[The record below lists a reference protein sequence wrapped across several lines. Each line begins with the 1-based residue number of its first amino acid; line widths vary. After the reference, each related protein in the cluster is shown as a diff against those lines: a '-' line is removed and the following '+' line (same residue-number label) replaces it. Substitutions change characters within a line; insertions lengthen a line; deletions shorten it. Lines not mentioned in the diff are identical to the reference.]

1 MASAATQESL
11 LSESTNS
18 LVWVAIGVV
27 AAAAFLLGAA
37 IVLLAKARDKVSPRR
52 PRKGLDR
59 PATAEAAGTSLERV
73 REVTERGRA
82 LAALSATLDLDEVVS
97 RVLAVAVSL
106 VEADAAALVLLRNGS
121 VPVVATV
128 GLSPAEAA
136 VQPFPELREPHPAR
150 ALALEYRYRAGEGEP
165 RETRMRK
172 GIVVPIESA
181 SPEASGT
188 LIVYW
193 REERPDL
200 SEAELG
206 ALEEVAERAALAL
219 ENSLRFRE
227 ACDLAYADALT
238 GLRNHRFFHETLER
252 ETTRAH
258 RYKRHL
264 ALIVFDI
271 DDFKIVNDRIGH
283 LSGDEVLAEVASRV
297 RSVLRA
303 ADIACRVG
311 GDEFAI
317 ILPESEV
324 SDAEQLYR
332 RLQAAVGARPFAD
345 VGNLALSAGIAQL
358 REQEDARNLFSRAD
372 SALYHAKDAGK
383 AQAYTEESAN
393 G

>member
-1 MASAATQESL
+1 
-11 LSESTNS
+11 
-18 LVWVAIGVV
+18 LVWVAIGVGG
-27 AAAAFLLGAA
+27 AAAVLLATA
-37 IVLLAKARDKVSPRR
+37 IVLLARTRDRLSPRR
-52 PRKGLDR
+52 PGKENGR
-59 PATAEAAGTSLERV
+59 PGAAAAAGTSLETV
-73 REVTERGRA
+73 REATERGKA
-82 LAALSATLDLDEVVS
+82 LATLSATLELDEVVS
-97 RVLAVAVSL
+97 RALALAVSSVA
-106 VEADAAALVLLRNGS
+106 ADAAALVLLRNGA
-121 VPVVATV
+121 VPVVATI
-128 GLSPAEAA
+128 GLSPDDAA
-136 VQPFPELREPHPAR
+136 IQPFPELREAHPAR
-150 ALALEYRYRAGEGEP
+150 ALTLEYHYRGGEGEP
-165 RETRMRK
+165 RGAHMRK

-181 SPEASGT
+181 SQEASGT

-193 REERPDL
+193 RSDRPDL
-200 SEAELG
+200 SETE
-206 ALEEVAERAALAL
+206 LEELEELAERAALAI
-219 ENSLRFRE
+219 ENALRFRE

-258 RYKRHL
+258 RYKRRL

-317 ILPESEV
+317 ILPESGV

-332 RLQAAVGARPFAD
+332 RLQAAVGARPFGN
-345 VGNLALSAGIAQL
+345 VGNLALSAGIAEL
-358 REQEDARNLFSRAD
+358 REQEEARNLFSRSDA
-372 SALYHAKDAGK
+372 ALYHAKEAGK